1 MDSSVGAV
9 ALTEMRTHLELG
21 GKLKREASGRVP
33 PGFRAT
39 KNHAPVESSL
49 PEHCASWR
57 IFSGGASSCDALQA
71 LCTSFPVPVTAI
83 SVRSEE

>member
-33 PGFRAT
+33 PGFRGT
-39 KNHAPVESSL
+39 KNHTLWKRPRESTML
-49 PEHCASWR
+49 PSAF
-57 IFSGGASSCDALQA
+57 FSGGASSCDALQA

-83 SVRSEE
+83 FVRSEE